1 MASALHNNEQHE
13 DVTEIN
19 PRKEIKCFVRN
30 VETPGTFA
38 YGSSLLPPAPN
49 LTVQGLG
56 NIPLPLSNEGV
67 DKLRGAAEVA
77 PFGHGTETKV
87 DEKVRQAWQIDGS
100 LIGLSDAFAEAVGK
114 QFALHAAEALGLR
127 ARALGVE
134 ARLYKLVMYEN
145 GGHFRPHKDT
155 EKEAGMFGTLVVQ
168 LPTARGHE
176 GGALVVRHRSKE
188 RVFAWQDLDGSYAQ
202 RHSGNG
208 AGAGAAVQQ
217 GGGGNVLSTPAPPSL
232 PVRCAAFYG
241 DCEHELRPVTKGV
254 RLCLLY
260 NLVRTTPGPPPVA
273 AVGQS
278 GSAAQLRLSDAITA
292 WSHPDGSCHED
303 KFILPLEHEYTKAS
317 LSFGGLKGR
326 DRAMAD
332 ALRAC
337 REIDL
342 YLAHVVKHES
352 GTADEGYGC
361 GNSRRRAWDVYRRKR
376 CKYDSIDE
384 DEDDEDDE
392 NDKCYSG
399 DDDDDQ
405 EMDLEADVETT
416 FSVKNWVASDDNPVA
431 LHLDIDVDSELLDCS
446 GEGESDDDYEVDEEE
461 ARELLFPSGTDPD
474 KREYEGYTGNYPP
487 SLEFWYHRSVLI
499 LWPASATMNTALGCG
514 VDTALSVARQRS
526 ARYGAADALP
536 LADLAR
542 IVSLSEGTAGGRGF
556 VENARHA
563 TVVLGLC
570 AAAAAAGLGSSRRF
584 LRLLAGSVPAAV
596 KTPGLQ
602 SEGLAR
608 GLAGLVRVV
617 GWPAI
622 GEDVMRLVKACSL
635 EQAGKVAVAAQEL
648 STLVQQ
654 QKQPKVELRESDVG
668 IKVEIQVGQQLQ
680 QPKEELQGSGVS
692 TKAGMQAGQQQ
703 HAACMPNISQE
714 EQPYR
719 LQESGVGLKTEV
731 QAEQLQKEQ
740 IVNASVGCIFSSSSV
755 GALIARTYAE
765 IITSNSDALK
775 RVTADGAAGIVRLL
789 LLDLP
794 CCNGKS
800 ALTARNFGELGAT
813 AIKTIA
819 EDVVWLAARA
829 DGAGGLEQGFAGAV
843 MTGLKSGVPS
853 QVSRAQ
859 EQLQAVFKS
868 KAVQAALRGGDGGGG
883 GAVFWRA
890 LVSERLR
897 KLEAHAPPVFSWHQP
912 DAIFAEHP
920 QVQQFLRGP
929 EKMMTYTRSG
939 TFSDIKHARNFSY
952 KYFSSSF
959 SIPRHFSAR
968 CAPSGRGRNAY
979 VCITKS
985 TEGHDKE
992 VRAYEQD
999 RAEAAVLSA
1008 LLSNGIGDGSSHG
1021 GGSGGSSEN
1030 RGCEGEVAVVHRVG
1044 GGNNLGP
1051 SSASG
1056 NASGGSATRRAKV
1069 TVINLCDSP

>member
-1 MASALHNNEQHE
+1 MAMFGTRASDPSRVMLVVRLSFFSRAPSKHLLHCQR
-13 DVTEIN
+13 TW
-19 PRKEIKCFVRN
+19 
-30 VETPGTFA
+30 
-38 YGSSLLPPAPN
+38 GSI
-49 LTVQGLG
+49 TH
-56 NIPLPLSNEGV
+56 
-67 DKLRGAAEVA
+67 R
-77 PFGHGTETKV
+77 
-87 DEKVRQAWQIDGS
+87 
-100 LIGLSDAFAEAVGK
+100 
-114 QFALHAAEALGLR
+114 
-127 ARALGVE
+127 
-134 ARLYKLVMYEN
+134 YEN

-168 LPTARGHE
+168 LPTAQGHE

-384 DEDDEDDE
+384 DEEDEDDE
-392 NDKCYSG
+392 NDECYSG

-542 IVSLSEGTAGGRGF
+542 IVSLSEGTTGGRGF

-608 GLAGLVRVV
+608 GLVGLVRVV

-714 EQPYR
+714 EQQYR

-794 CCNGKS
+794 CCNGKCS
-800 ALTARNFGELGAT
+800 GITSQLLTFANVGSARLQTHALSAAVHEFRERLSAPTAAISATAGASSTAGPGAGGRQPGLAPDHSSAIVTLAAALTARNFGELGAT
-813 AIKTIA
+813 AIKTVA

-912 DAIFAEHP
+912 DAIFAGAGEMFA
-920 QVQQFLRGP
+920 VSS
-929 EKMMTYTRSG
+929 K
-939 TFSDIKHARNFSY
+939 AR
-952 KYFSSSF
+952 
-959 SIPRHFSAR
+959 
-968 CAPSGRGRNAY
+968 
-979 VCITKS
+979 
-985 TEGHDKE
+985 
-992 VRAYEQD
+992 
-999 RAEAAVLSA
+999 
-1008 LLSNGIGDGSSHG
+1008 
-1021 GGSGGSSEN
+1021 
-1030 RGCEGEVAVVHRVG
+1030 
-1044 GGNNLGP
+1044 
-1051 SSASG
+1051 
-1056 NASGGSATRRAKV
+1056 
-1069 TVINLCDSP
+1069 